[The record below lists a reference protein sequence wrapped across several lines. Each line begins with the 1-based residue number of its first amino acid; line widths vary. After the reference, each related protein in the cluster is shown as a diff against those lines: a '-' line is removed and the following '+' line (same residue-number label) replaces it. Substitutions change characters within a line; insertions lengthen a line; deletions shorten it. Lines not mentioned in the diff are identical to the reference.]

1 MRKIVIGWFA
11 LAFAIVVAGV
21 YSAFTYPCEN
31 QVDARERKYHAAV
44 VVDKIG
50 DTSCGKYGRC
60 EDYLYVTLQLDDG
73 GYNKVRINR
82 QGYESAYIGG
92 KISMAR
98 QYTDPICVNH
108 ASQTKEFA
116 WYLICLL
123 LATLGLCLV
132 LFIIACLLQVED

>member
-1 MRKIVIGWFA
+1 VRTKF
-11 LAFAIVVAGV
+11 LF
-21 YSAFTYPCEN
+21 Y
-31 QVDARERKYHAAV
+31 ARERKYHAAV

-92 KISMAR
+92 KMSMAR
-98 QYTDPICVNH
+98 QYTDPI
-108 ASQTKEFA
+108 
-116 WYLICLL
+116 
-123 LATLGLCLV
+123 
-132 LFIIACLLQVED
+132 

>member
-11 LAFAIVVAGV
+11 LAFAIVAAGA
-21 YSAFTYPCEN
+21 YSAFTYPCESEM
-31 QVDARERKYHAAV
+31 DARERKYHTAT

-82 QGYESAYIGG
+82 DGYESAYIGG
-92 KISMAR
+92 KISMPR
-98 QYTDPICVNH
+98 QYTDPVCVNH

-123 LATLGLCLV
+123 LATLACLV
-132 LFIIACLLQVED
+132 ALVIACFLWGEE